1 MHLIVTT
8 WTVLLAEGSK
18 IQPHTGLNIQIWSQ
32 TPNYLKIYTKNTLY
46 IFPYLKE
53 LITLKWTSI
62 HH

>member
-8 WTVLLAEGSK
+8 WTVLLAEGSN
-18 IQPHTGLNIQIWSQ
+18 IQPHTGLNIQ